1 MPKSLTPRTKAFYVY
16 VLLDLRKPGEFRYG
30 HWKFEYEPFYVGK
43 GCDGRK
49 DNHLESYLRRG
60 PGAKLADFR
69 LRSQFRMYCKIR
81 AIHRATGGLPTAI
94 KKRRRLTEKQAFA
107 LERRLIARIG
117 REDYGEGPLI
127 NSHDGGLG
135 GSSRQMFTKKTRA
148 LLSRKS
154 TAAHARRSE
163 AQRAEISK
171 RISQTNRD
179 TWARLTKAQ
188 YKDRCY
194 KASQCVAVMTPQAR
208 AERSRKLSEARKR
221 YHASLSPAEREAY
234 RERARASA
242 ARGWAKRRRNQRKA
256 TK

>member
-81 AIHRATGGLPTAI
+81 AIHRATGELPTAI
-94 KKRRRLTEKQAFA
+94 KKRRKLTEKQAFA

-117 REDYGEGPLI
+117 REDHGEGPLI
-127 NSHDGGLG
+127 NNHDGGQG

-148 LLSRKS
+148 LISRNS
-154 TAAHARRSE
+154 RRMHARRDE

-179 TWARLTKAQ
+179 TWAG
-188 YKDRCY
+188 
-194 KASQCVAVMTPQAR
+194 MTA
-208 AERSRKLSEARKR
+208 
-221 YHASLSPAEREAY
+221 
-234 RERARASA
+234 RERARRVYLNQTTVTRKSRKHREAFA
-242 ARGWAKRRRNQRKA
+242 AKMSDIRRNFWKNMTPKQLEAYKENARKAAILGWEKRRNSRKS
-256 TK
+256 KN